1 MDTALAFSMVRSR
14 HDVDIFHETY
24 YSGVDYCPRS
34 AKRIVTVHDMIF
46 EKFGNQ
52 YPGRERICRLKAL
65 AVSRADHVICV
76 SENTRKDLIDILGVD
91 PENISVVYLGCKS
104 GASVREK
111 PAPVNK
117 PYILFVGKRSRNKNF
132 EILLRAYSHSLK
144 LRRELTLICFG
155 GGPFSREERLLMKS
169 LSIPA
174 TSVVQIAGDDNVLSG
189 LYLSATAFIYPS
201 LYEGFGLPL
210 LEAMSLGCPVICS
223 NASSFPEVV
232 GEAAVMF
239 DPEDADAIREAIEK
253 VVFSPDLM
261 DSLIQRGHERIK
273 QFSWSKCA
281 RETLRVYEKQLKT

>member
-1 MDTALAFSMVRSR
+1 
-14 HDVDIFHETY
+14 
-24 YSGVDYCPRS
+24 
-34 AKRIVTVHDMIF
+34 
-46 EKFGNQ
+46 
-52 YPGRERICRLKAL
+52 
-65 AVSRADHVICV
+65 VICV
-76 SENTRKDLIDILGVD
+76 SQNTKRDLINLLGVD
-91 PENISVVYLGCKS
+91 HEKVSVVYHGFKFGLP
-104 GASVREK
+104 VPEK
-111 PAPVNK
+111 PAPVSK
-117 PYILFVGKRSRNKNF
+117 PYILFVGMRGGHKNF
-132 EILLRAYSHSLK
+132 ANLLRAYSLSLK
-144 LRRELTLICFG
+144 LRRELSLICFG

-239 DPEDADAIREAIEK
+239 YPEDPDAIREAIEK

-281 RETLRVYEKQLKT
+281 RETLRVYEQQLKT